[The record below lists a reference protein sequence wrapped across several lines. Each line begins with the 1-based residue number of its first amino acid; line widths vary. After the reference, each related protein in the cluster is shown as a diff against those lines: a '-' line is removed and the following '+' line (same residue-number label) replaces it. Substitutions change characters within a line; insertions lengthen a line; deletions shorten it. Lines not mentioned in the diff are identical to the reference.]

1 MTASDPLNAVVP
13 GWWQQLLSAQ
23 RREIRRILAEVLVM
37 RGMMPLL
44 MKARNGGHWTPD
56 EKEEIVIHLRR
67 MAHLSPYLLV
77 LMLPGSVFLL
87 PAYAWWLDRRR
98 LNRQD

>member
-1 MTASDPLNAVVP
+1 VTASDPLNAIVP
-13 GWWQQLLSAQ
+13 GWWQQLLSSQ
-23 RREIRRILAEVLVM
+23 RREIRRILAELLVM

-56 EKEEIVIHLRR
+56 EKEEIVSHLRR

>member
-1 MTASDPLNAVVP
+1 MSASDPIESIVP
-13 GWWQQLLSAQ
+13 GWWQQMLSSQ
-23 RREIRRILAEVLVM
+23 RRETRRILAELVTM

-44 MKARNGGHWTPD
+44 MKARNGGQWTP
-56 EKEEIVIHLRR
+56 EERAEIVSHMRR
-67 MAHLSPYLLV
+67 MAYLSPYLLA

-98 LNRQD
+98 ISRPD